1 LNIQDQPSGDS
12 RKDQLESVLEILDY
26 TKTNKKWF
34 DDKKLVAGYHTV
46 SIFGEKVKG
55 QRDPEIR
62 LAKVDYDFTGK
73 RVLDVGCSNGGLL
86 HALSDKVAYGVGVDF
101 NAKCINAA
109 NALKAINRR
118 DNIHFYTFD
127 LDKEDLSML
136 NHFVFSEPVDICFF
150 FNISL
155 WVKRWKEVFTLC
167 SGLTQSLLFEAHG
180 NDDQQAEQLNFVQS
194 VYSSVKLLSEQS
206 DDDPTYT
213 KRKMYLCEHK
223 IQRGV
228 LDTTRVNAEF
238 LKVFSES
245 AVKEVYEAVFK
256 GESAQVIRFF
266 QNTHESVV
274 AEINGDYIIKLPK
287 PHRGV
292 HGVTAEQKI
301 TDFLSGKVQLPMP
314 SISVHAEP
322 VVLARYRKLPGET
335 FDKNRY
341 AQLSADNKN
350 ALAAQLAKFI
360 VDLHTIPASLI
371 QRAKLE
377 LSPSW
382 ELKPDLIEEQLS
394 AGDDDVIKALLPE
407 VLRNQRALEVPQSN
421 VVFGH
426 FDLHGGNLL
435 FDKEH
440 AHVTGVIDFG
450 NCKLGDLHQDLSTM
464 NLSSPDL
471 TTRIVDQYEQLTKRK
486 VNRLLVQH
494 YTTAFYLNLLAGLK
508 RNKTDDKF
516 NYWLGELHRWY
527 GHLIN
532 ERGSAKLKARKP
544 ITSMPATW
552 RKWIASNLMKGGSPL
567 GVQKVLREQGYSPID
582 IATEIQLA
590 TMHPYVQAGQ
600 EIFHTLNKRNW
611 LLKTCDTLAALDPR
625 YASTVEVME
634 TPSYEVF
641 VRDYYSKHLPVM
653 LTKGIQHWKAL
664 EKWNPEYLLK
674 KHGDKEIE
682 VQFDRDKD
690 PLFERNSSKYKKC
703 LLMRDFVDMVRNGGD
718 SNNYYMTANN
728 TKNSLNSIESLFDY
742 LGDFGE
748 GYRKQDDLKA
758 GTFFWFGPKG
768 TFTPIHHD
776 LTNNMLVQIM
786 GRKKVTLI
794 PAWQVPWLYN
804 DKGVFSA
811 ADFPNFDEKR
821 HPLMKN
827 ITPMEVVIG
836 PGEALF
842 IPIGW
847 WHCVES
853 LDVSMSISFTNFN
866 ARNNFSGEFPRGL

>member
-1 LNIQDQPSGDS
+1 MKQGTNVQSML
-12 RKDQLESVLEILDY
+12 KVLDY

-34 DDKKLVAGYHTV
+34 DDKELVAGYHTV
-46 SIFGEKVKG
+46 SILGEKIKG
-55 QRDPEIR
+55 QRDPEMR
-62 LAKVDYDFTGK
+62 LAKVDYDFIGK

-86 HALSDKVAYGVGVDF
+86 HALSDKVAFGVGVDF
-101 NAKCINAA
+101 NAKCINAG

-136 NHFVFSEPVDICFF
+136 NHFVFGEPVDICFF

-167 SGLTQSLLFEAHG
+167 SELTQSLLFEAHG
-180 NDDQQAEQLNFVQS
+180 NDAQQAEQLNFVKS
-194 VYSSVKLLSEQS
+194 IYADVKLLSEQS
-206 DDDPTYT
+206 DDDPTYA
-213 KRKMYLCEHK
+213 KRKMYLCENR

-228 LDTTRVNAEF
+228 LSNPPANAEF

-256 GESAQVIRFF
+256 GESVQAIRFF
-266 QNTHESVV
+266 PNTHEGVV
-274 AEINGDYIIKLPK
+274 AEVNSDYIVKLPK

-292 HGVTAEQKI
+292 YGVTAEQKI
-301 TDFLSGKVQLPMP
+301 TDFLNSKVQLPIP

-322 VVLARYRKLPGET
+322 VVLARYRKLPGKT
-335 FDKNRY
+335 FDKGCY
-341 AQLSADNKN
+341 AQLSDENKN
-350 ALAAQLAKFI
+350 TLATQLAKFI
-360 VDLHTIPASLI
+360 ADMHAIPAPVV
-371 QRAKLE
+371 QGAKLE
-377 LSPSW
+377 LTPSW

-394 AGDDDVIKALLPE
+394 SSGDDVIKALLPE
-407 VLRNQRALEVPQSN
+407 VLRNQHALEVPQSN
-421 VVFGH
+421 IVFGH

-440 AHVTGVIDFG
+440 ASITGVIDFG
-450 NCKLGDLHQDLSTM
+450 NCKFGDLHQDLSTM

-471 TTRIVDQYEQLTKRK
+471 AARIIDQYERLTSRK
-486 VNRLLVQH
+486 VNRLLIQH
-494 YTTAFYLNLLAGLK
+494 YTTVFYLNLLAGLK
-508 RNKTDDKF
+508 RNKTEDKF
-516 NYWLGELHRWY
+516 NYWLGELHHWY
-527 GHLIN
+527 DHLIN
-532 ERGSAKLKARKP
+532 ERASAKLKSHK
-544 ITSMPATW
+544 PATNLSSNW

-582 IATEIQLA
+582 IATEILLA
-590 TMHPYVQAGQ
+590 TDHPYVQAGQ
-600 EIFHTLNKRNW
+600 EIFHALNKRNW
-611 LLKTCDTLAALDPR
+611 LLKTCDTLAALDSR
-625 YASTVEVME
+625 YSTEIEVRE
-634 TPSYEVF
+634 TPSFDVF
-641 VRDYYSKHLPVM
+641 IKEYYSKHLPVV
-653 LTKGIQHWKAL
+653 LTKGISDWQAL
-664 EKWNPEYLLK
+664 DKWNPEYLLR
-674 KHGDKEIE
+674 HCGDKEIE

-690 PLFERNSSKYKKC
+690 HLFERNSGKHKKRM
-703 LLMRDFVDMVRNGGD
+703 LMREFISMVNKGGD

-728 TKNSLNSIESLFDY
+728 TKNSLNSIASLFDD

-748 GYRKQDDLKA
+748 GYRKQDDINA

-811 ADFPNFDEKR
+811 ADFPDFDDRR
-821 HPLMKN
+821 HALMKN
-827 ITPMEVVIG
+827 ITPIEVLIG
-836 PGEALF
+836 PGDALF

-847 WHCVES
+847 WHCVEA
-853 LDVSMSISFTNFN
+853 LDVSISISFTNFN
-866 ARNNFSGEFPRGL
+866 APNQFSANFPKG